1 MKTNSAFNRK
11 FAYLSILFLF
21 LNFIGLYLGVYFTGD
36 GVPSDW
42 YQTLNKAPWTPPGW
56 VFGFAWTSI
65 MICFAFYLAIL
76 FLEKTNRKRNVIIY
90 VIQWI
95 LNLSWN
101 PLFFYFHEMGISMI
115 ILILLLIVLLYLL
128 CENHST
134 LKISSLL
141 LLPYILWLTVA
152 CSLNAY
158 TLIYN

>member
-1 MKTNSAFNRK
+1 MKSNSAFNRK

-21 LNFIGLYLGVYFTGD
+21 LNFFGLYLGVYFTGD

-65 MICFAFYLAIL
+65 MICFAFYLSKL
-76 FLEKTNRKRNVIIY
+76 FIKETNKKRYVIIY
-90 VIQWI
+90 AIQWI

-101 PLFFYFHEMGISMI
+101 PLFFYFHEMGIAMI
-115 ILILLLIVLLYLL
+115 ILILLLVVLLYLL
-128 CENHST
+128 FENYST

>member
-1 MKTNSAFNRK
+1 MKSNSAFNRK

-21 LNFIGLYLGVYFTGD
+21 LNFFGLYLGVYFTGD

-65 MICFAFYLAIL
+65 MICFAFYLSKL
-76 FLEKTNRKRNVIIY
+76 FIKETNKKRNVIIY
-90 VIQWI
+90 AIQWI

-101 PLFFYFHEMGISMI
+101 PLFFYFHEMGIAMI
-115 ILILLLIVLLYLL
+115 ILILLLVVLLYLL
-128 CENHST
+128 FENYST

-141 LLPYILWLTVA
+141 LLPYILWLIVA

>member
-1 MKTNSAFNRK
+1 MKTKSVFNRK
-11 FAYLSILFLF
+11 FVFLSTLFLF
-21 LNFIGLYLGVYFTGD
+21 LNFFGLYLGLYFTGD

-65 MICFAFYLAIL
+65 MICFAFYLSKL
-76 FLEKTNRKRNVIIY
+76 FIIEPNKKRNVIIY
-90 VIQWI
+90 ACQWI

-101 PLFFYFHEMGISMI
+101 PLFFLFHEMIIAMV

-128 CENHST
+128 CVNYSK

-141 LLPYILWLTVA
+141 ILPYILWLIVA

>member
-1 MKTNSAFNRK
+1 MKANSVFNRN

-21 LNFIGLYLGVYFTGD
+21 LNFFGLYLGVFFTGE
-36 GVPSDW
+36 GVTSDW

-65 MICFAFYLAIL
+65 MICFAFYLSKV
-76 FLEKTNRKRNVIIY
+76 FTKGPNRKINVIIY
-90 VIQWI
+90 TSQWI

-101 PLFFYFHEMGISMI
+101 PLFFYFHEMAIAMV

-128 CENHST
+128 YVNYST
-134 LKISSLL
+134 LKTSSYL
-141 LLPYILWLTVA
+141 LLPYVLWLIVA

-158 TLIYN
+158 TLFNN